1 MLKRKRKGTYD
12 SDYDAL
18 VFGYADG
25 GSCASTAVGRRR
37 AVSCGAR
44 VWARVD
50 CHCCYGWASC
60 GLVAVGGGGEGGAA
74 EACECQEG
82 LVGR

>member
-1 MLKRKRKGTYD
+1 MTYD

-37 AVSCGAR
+37 AIRCGAR
-44 VWARVD
+44 VWTRVD

-60 GLVAVGGGGEGGAA
+60 GLVAVGGDSEGGAA
-74 EACECQEG
+74 EACECQER
-82 LVGR
+82 LVGK